1 MYGPFLGGFDIK
13 YVYLL
18 EIHMDGP
25 ILGGFDIKF
34 VYLLEFHMDGPIL
47 GGFDIKGCMFGGF
60 SHTWPV
66 FGRIILIKSMKINK
80 RCVQSVTKS
89 SHGRTNMLATSMK
102 FIKKRYKCK

>member
-1 MYGPFLGGFDIK
+1 MLLIIFTWMSHFRADLTQSLSFFKDFYMPGPFLGGFDIK

-60 SHTWPV
+60 SHT
-66 FGRIILIKSMKINK
+66 
-80 RCVQSVTKS
+80 
-89 SHGRTNMLATSMK
+89 
-102 FIKKRYKCK
+102 